1 MLRVSKK
8 VMAVRNTKQLGQ
20 SLRHDLVGYAEA
32 LPLLVGL
39 LWLTGRLT
47 LSPALFAWNEVSW
60 YWVCSYLTFPGAVSQ
75 VKRWQREVQSSQG
88 TPRIGS
94 DVAAGALVFLTAPL
108 IVIGNLL
115 VPLVG

>member
-1 MLRVSKK
+1 MLRVLKK

-20 SLRHDLVGYAEA
+20 SLHHDLVGYAEA

-60 YWVCSYLTFPGAVSQ
+60 YWVCSYLTFPWAASQ